1 MGAIQY
7 VKSQQEDIMHIFDH
21 TQQTSHYSD
30 SIPIIQPAL
39 RWAQNPH
46 NVFIEVKYSTRFD
59 SPACLDIYDAIIR
72 IDDGR
77 TLFLQAMCRNDKK
90 ILKYELTLDLFE
102 NVQPFEMNP
111 ELIEKHKDLSKDW
124 DEYLELNK
132 TYFQKWDEYKKAMKK
147 YKVDLKEKELNKDD
161 PYGASTNDDDDS
173 EKLFEPVEPDI
184 KEPVKPTQPPNVNT
198 SVYEM
203 QSVGRVYF
211 NLTKSKSSRWKKLI
225 PEQISKKPQNMGV
238 WWELYEKYE
247 KELVQFDPWE
257 DDDEELLKTIE
268 KDKKKADKDKG
279 KDEKSKGTD
288 KASKSKVCLLFLT
301 FYVCLEKNKKGS
313 SSSSKEPKEDL

>member
-1 MGAIQY
+1 
-7 VKSQQEDIMHIFDH
+7 
-21 TQQTSHYSD
+21 
-30 SIPIIQPAL
+30 
-39 RWAQNPH
+39 
-46 NVFIEVKYSTRFD
+46 
-59 SPACLDIYDAIIR
+59 
-72 IDDGR
+72 
-77 TLFLQAMCRNDKK
+77 MCRNDKK